1 MSYRV
6 EITGNVGFINEKRVV
21 GKDNK
26 SVIEFGVIVN
36 HPKKDEKGEYRKD
49 SPSTLQVCEA
59 WEYLADNIEESLSVG
74 DRVVVV
80 GNLVTGEDY
89 VSKDGETV
97 TPKPKVRAFDIATS
111 LQFATV
117 EVTKSKGGSSK
128 PAEKKATTKTS
139 AKKKAA
145 KPAANNDE
153 FDDDVFDADDDFL

>member
-36 HPKKDEKGEYRKD
+36 HPKKNEKGEYRDD

-59 WEYLADNIEESLSVG
+59 WEYLADNIEGSLSVG
-74 DRVVVV
+74 DRVIVV

-97 TPKPKVRAFDIATS
+97 TPKPKVRVFDVATS
-111 LQFATV
+111 LQYATV
-117 EVTKSKGGSSK
+117 EVTKTRGGSNSK
-128 PAEKKATTKTS
+128 PSAKKSTTKTS
-139 AKKKAA
+139 AAKKSA
-145 KPAANNDE
+145 KPVIDDDE
-153 FDDDVFDADDDFL
+153 FGDDVFDDDRF

>member
-36 HPKKDEKGEYRKD
+36 HPKKDEKGEYRDD

-74 DRVVVV
+74 DRVIGV

-89 VSKDGETV
+89 VNKDGETV
-97 TPKPKVRAFDIATS
+97 TPKPKVRVFDVATS
-111 LQFATV
+111 LQYATV
-117 EVTKSKGGSSK
+117 EVTKTRGGSNSK
-128 PAEKKATTKTS
+128 PAAKKSTTKTS
-139 AKKKAA
+139 AAKKSA
-145 KPAANNDE
+145 KPVIDDDE
-153 FDDDVFDADDDFL
+153 FGDDVFDDDSF